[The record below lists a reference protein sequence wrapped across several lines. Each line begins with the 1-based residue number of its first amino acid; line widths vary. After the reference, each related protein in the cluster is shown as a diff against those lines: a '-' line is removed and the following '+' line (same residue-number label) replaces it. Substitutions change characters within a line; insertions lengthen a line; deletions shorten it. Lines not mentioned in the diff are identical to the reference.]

1 MIRQMSHPAPA
12 EQQISTE
19 PLYLERAAN
28 RTERIREGVTMALY
42 IALSLLAV
50 MFALPASIAP
60 SDAGTH
66 AALLFATSIGLLIAH
81 QLAFRLSARL
91 AHGKLASEH
100 LELLAA
106 QLVGGLAV
114 TVVAVVPV
122 LLIGGTT
129 ALLIAELALI
139 SFIAVVGYIAARGI
153 PLSRPRALLYVA
165 GVVALT
171 LVVIGVKNLAHY

>member
-1 MIRQMSHPAPA
+1 MSGTAPP
-12 EQQISTE
+12 ERETSTD
-19 PLYLERAAN
+19 PLFLRRAAT
-28 RTERIREGVTMALY
+28 RAERIREGVTMALY

-50 MFALPASIAP
+50 MFALPTSVAPTDAAS
-60 SDAGTH
+60 H
-66 AALLFATSIGLLIAH
+66 ASLLFVTSIGLLIAH

-106 QLVGGLAV
+106 QLIGGLAV
-114 TVVAVVPV
+114 TLVAVVPV
-122 LLIGGTT
+122 FLIGDKAG
-129 ALLIAELALI
+129 LIV
-139 SFIAVVGYIAARGI
+139 AVVGYIAARGI
-153 PLSRPRALLYVA
+153 PLSRPRALLFVA

>member
-1 MIRQMSHPAPA
+1 MSGTAPS
-12 EQQISTE
+12 EHETSSD
-19 PLYLERAAN
+19 PLLLPRAAT
-28 RTERIREGVTMALY
+28 RAERIREGVTMALY

-50 MFALPASIAP
+50 MFALPTDVKPTDAAAHAS
-60 SDAGTH
+60 
-66 AALLFATSIGLLIAH
+66 LLFVTSIGLLIAH

-106 QLVGGLAV
+106 QLIGGLAV
-114 TVVAVVPV
+114 TLVAVVPV
-122 LLIGGTT
+122 YLIGDEAG
-129 ALLIAELALI
+129 LIVAELALI
-139 SFIAVVGYIAARGI
+139 TFIAVVGYIAARGI
-153 PLSRPRALLYVA
+153 PLSRPRALLFVA

>member
-1 MIRQMSHPAPA
+1 MSQTAAATP
-12 EQQISTE
+12 ENSTE
-19 PLYLERAAN
+19 PLFLERAAN
-28 RTERIREGVTMALY
+28 RAERIREGVTMALY

-50 MFALPASIAP
+50 MFALPSAFPADDPASH
-60 SDAGTH
+60 AGV
-66 AALLFATSIGLLIAH
+66 LFVTSIGLLIAH

-106 QLVGGLAV
+106 QLIGGLAV
-114 TVVAVVPV
+114 TAVAVVPV
-122 LLIGGTT
+122 LVLGDQAG
-129 ALLIAELALI
+129 LFVAELALI
-139 SFIAVVGYIAARGI
+139 AFIAVVGYIAARGI
-153 PLSRPRALLYVA
+153 PLSRPRALLFVA

>member
-1 MIRQMSHPAPA
+1 
-12 EQQISTE
+12 
-19 PLYLERAAN
+19 
-28 RTERIREGVTMALY
+28 MALY

-50 MFALPASIAP
+50 MFALPASI
-60 SDAGTH
+60 SSSAGSGH
-66 AALLFATSIGLLIAH
+66 AAVLFVTSLGLLIAH

-106 QLVGGLAV
+106 QLIGGLAV
-114 TVVAVVPV
+114 TLVAVVPV
-122 LLIGGTT
+122 LVIGGQPG
-129 ALLIAELALI
+129 LLIAELALI
-139 SFIAVVGYIAARGI
+139 TFIAVVGYVAARGI
-153 PLSRPRALLYVA
+153 PVSRARALLYVA

>member
-1 MIRQMSHPAPA
+1 MSGMATPAQETSA
-12 EQQISTE
+12 D
-19 PLYLERAAN
+19 PLLLTRAAT
-28 RTERIREGVTMALY
+28 RRERIREGVTMALY

-50 MFALPASIAP
+50 MFALPSSVTP
-60 SDAGTH
+60 SDAAAH
-66 AALLFATSIGLLIAH
+66 ASLLFVTSIGLLIAH

-114 TVVAVVPV
+114 TLVAVVPV
-122 LLIGGTT
+122 LLIGDQAG
-129 ALLIAELALI
+129 LIVAELALI
-139 SFIAVVGYIAARGI
+139 TFIAVVGYIAARGI
-153 PLSRPRALLYVA
+153 PLSRPRSMLFVA